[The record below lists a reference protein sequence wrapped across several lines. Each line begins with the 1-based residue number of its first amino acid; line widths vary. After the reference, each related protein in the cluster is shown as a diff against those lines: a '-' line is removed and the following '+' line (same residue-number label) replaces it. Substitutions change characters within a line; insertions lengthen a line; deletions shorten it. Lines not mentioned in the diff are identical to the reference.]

1 MAIQESMTSET
12 SVTKL
17 PTSGGGVVGS
27 HSAVT
32 QHMQMHVYKETETE
46 KQMYTSFHS
55 GTIL

>member
-17 PTSGGGVVGS
+17 PTSGGVVGS

-55 GTIL
+55 GTKL